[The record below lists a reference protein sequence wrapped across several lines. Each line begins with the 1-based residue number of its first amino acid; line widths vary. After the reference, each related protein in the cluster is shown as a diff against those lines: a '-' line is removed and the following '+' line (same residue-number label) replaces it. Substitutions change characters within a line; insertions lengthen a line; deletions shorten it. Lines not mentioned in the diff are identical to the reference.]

1 MKLTKKQQEFIKEAA
16 THSDVCEN
24 WKNRIKA
31 TFPELFNGLKVGK
44 WYKEK
49 DSHRLVCYQEE
60 YKNNDIMYGYG
71 FGLSGWNDNNQT
83 YGSIR
88 NWTSATDKE
97 VEEALIKEA
106 KKRGFKIGTSYKDI
120 SNNGRIET
128 ICEELEYC
136 SGFDLLT
143 DGCGGTTYSKGQWST
158 VIKNAYTKEEAENK
172 FNILI

>member
-16 THSDVCEN
+16 THPSVCNE
-24 WKNRIKA
+24 WIADIKA
-31 TFPELFNGLKVGK
+31 TFPELFKNELEVGK
-44 WYKEK
+44 WYKP
-49 DSHRLVCYQEE
+49 STSGALGF
-60 YKNNDIMYGYG
+60 YKGFNNASYG
-71 FGLSGWNDNNQT
+71 FRADKK
-83 YGSIR
+83 
-88 NWTSATDKE
+88 WTNCQQWFYEGYEDKWILATDKE
-97 VEEALIKEA
+97 VEEALKKEA